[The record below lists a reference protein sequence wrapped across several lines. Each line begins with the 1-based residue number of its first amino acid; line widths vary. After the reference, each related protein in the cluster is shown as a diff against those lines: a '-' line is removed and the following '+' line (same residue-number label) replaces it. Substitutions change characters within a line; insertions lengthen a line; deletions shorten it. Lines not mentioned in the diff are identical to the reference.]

1 MIPEGL
7 VRGPFLLVM
16 LGVVGCG
23 GPREARVPEPT
34 IAIDAVVDAELIDP
48 ATAELAAALEEQ
60 RARACACADRACA
73 EDAEALA
80 VQWGMDHRDVVRA
93 ATPTEAQQK
102 QLAAAIEAAEACLE
116 PLIHDH

>member
-1 MIPEGL
+1 MK
-7 VRGPFLLVM
+7 GPFLLAV
-16 LGVVGCG
+16 LGVIGGCG
-23 GPREARVPEPT
+23 GPREARTPEPVV
-34 IAIDAVVDAELIDP
+34 AIDAGVDAEPIDP
-48 ATAELAAALEEQ
+48 ATAELFVALEEQ